1 MSQIINNKQVKR
13 SLDNEWIVI
22 TDMKQIKTLFPDINV
37 NSLLIL

>member
-13 SLDNEWIVI
+13 SLYNEWIVI
-22 TDMKQIKTLFPDINV
+22 IDMKQIKTLFPDLNV